1 MAGDMARQAAS
12 SAQVSRSLVPMLVES
27 LRTSDGQ
34 PVLPRRREPDF
45 AGLAAFTLDPG
56 GRVVSWSV
64 TATALFGPDARAA
77 IGRDVCDVLMT
88 GPGQREL
95 VGHALAEVAAGRV
108 WTATV
113 AGGSL
118 GEGRFAFRWEAM
130 AGPGGAVLV
139 VVQRAWPQRA
149 PSWLSEATARIG
161 SSLDLAETAAEVADA
176 AVPWF
181 ADAAGIYVIE
191 RLLAADE
198 LASPRA
204 GFSAAVRRL
213 AARLSGPVEAATGAA
228 LPVGEV
234 IVLSADSLRSQAMAT
249 GKPVL
254 ASGGPKIVVGCTSF
268 LAMPLIARGVVVGC
282 AVFGRAAASPAF
294 NAGDVALA
302 GALAARAAVG
312 IDNARLYDRER
323 RTALALQRGLLPG
336 QPDIPAGMEVAHAY
350 LPVGDHV
357 VGGDWHDIVRLPDGR
372 AALIVGDA
380 MGHGPEAAAV
390 MVQLRTAAHTLAEL
404 GLPPGQVLCKL
415 DAMAAAM
422 DGALDGAATDRT
434 GRDTA
439 GRDGAGNTARTD
451 MARTDMARTDMAR
464 TDMARTDTMAA
475 GTAAPFATCVYAV
488 IDPSGGA
495 SGIVQA
501 GHLPPVLVLPDGAT
515 EVLDLPPGLP
525 LGLGAGSFQVTQ
537 FSLIPGAT
545 LALYTDG
552 LVESRT
558 RPIDDGLAALR
569 GALSSALAEPGSTL
583 DGACQTV
590 TQLLCQQGEDDITL
604 MLART
609 RQ

>member
-1 MAGDMARQAAS
+1 
-12 SAQVSRSLVPMLVES
+12 
-27 LRTSDGQ
+27 
-34 PVLPRRREPDF
+34 VLPRRREPDL
-45 AGLAAFTLDPG
+45 ADLAAFTLDPD
-56 GRVVSWSV
+56 GRVVSWSGS
-64 TATALFGPDARAA
+64 AAALFGTQAHTA
-77 IGRDVCDVLMT
+77 IGRDVCEVLMT

-108 WTATV
+108 WAATV

-118 GEGRFAFRWEAM
+118 GEGRFAFRWEPM
-130 AGPGGAVLV
+130 AGSGGTVLA

-149 PSWLSEATARIG
+149 PSWLNEATARIG

-176 AVPWF
+176 AVPGF
-181 ADAAGIYVIE
+181 ADAVGIYVIE

-198 LASPRA
+198 LAAPPARP
-204 GFSAAVRRL
+204 GAAVRRL
-213 AARLSGPVEAATGAA
+213 AARLSGQVEAANGTA
-228 LPVGEV
+228 LPPGEV
-234 IVLSADSLRSQAMAT
+234 VVLSADSVRSQAMAT
-249 GKPVL
+249 GQPVL
-254 ASGGPKIVVGCTSF
+254 FSGGQKIAAGCTSF

-282 AVFGRAAASPAF
+282 AVFGRAPASPAF
-294 NAGDVALA
+294 HPGDVALA

-404 GLPPGQVLCKL
+404 GLPPGQVLRKL

-422 DGALDGAATDRT
+422 DTAALHPAALDPARAARAV
-434 GRDTA
+434 TA
-439 GRDGAGNTARTD
+439 P
-451 MARTDMARTDMAR
+451 
-464 TDMARTDTMAA
+464 DTMAA

-495 SGIVQA
+495 SGIAQA
-501 GHLPPVLVLPDGAT
+501 GHLPPVLVLPGGET

-525 LGLGAGSFQVTQ
+525 LGLGAGSFQVTR
-537 FSLIPGAT
+537 FSLTPGAT

-552 LVESRT
+552 LVESRS

-590 TQLLCQQGEDDITL
+590 TRLLCEQGEDDITL
-604 MLART
+604 LLART